1 MSAKSSLDELAER
14 KRLLTQQAE
23 LHRAV
28 LQIEAANARSKL
40 VRLADVREHLPG
52 GPWLMAGSALA
63 GFLVLRRW
71 RFVLKWLPAVMPIWR
86 LFRKMQSR

>member
-1 MSAKSSLDELAER
+1 MSAKGHLSELAER

-28 LQIEAANARSKL
+28 LQIEAATARSQL
-40 VRLADVREHLPG
+40 CRLCSVREHLPG

-63 GFLVLRRW
+63 GFLLLRRW
-71 RFVLKWLPAVMPIWR
+71 RSALSWLLPLLPIWR
-86 LFRKMQSR
+86 VFRKMR